1 MLLYKIAR
9 RILFSMNPETAHA
22 VTLANLDWAVNFG
35 VTNLIT
41 HMPDDDP
48 VEVMGLRF
56 PNTVGLA
63 AGMIKTASTLRLSA
77 VLVSATSK
85 SERSRRLL
93 SLVILSR
100 VFSV

>member
-63 AGMIKTASTLRLSA
+63 AGMDKDGKHVTLSA

>member
-63 AGMIKTASTLRLSA
+63 AGMDKDGKHVTAF
-77 VLVSATSK
+77 VLVSVMSK